1 LGIRLQVFLFT
12 DKEETPAVFNALAAN
27 MRNYKYIFAD
37 VHSSQEEVMEKFGV
51 EKVRNSAHRNL
62 PQHIAVD

>member
-1 LGIRLQVFLFT
+1 MGLQVFLFT

-37 VHSSQEEVMEKFGV
+37 VHSSQGEVMEKFGV
-51 EKVRNSAHRNL
+51 EKVR
-62 PQHIAVD
+62 